1 MANEIARRDVAVK
14 KSAKKAVK
22 KAAKKSAHAIE
33 ARHAPKKAA
42 KKVAKKVAKKAA
54 KHVAKKS
61 ATPSHKR
68 VVSEKVLTGAG
79 ALLEQAFHHLER
91 AGAVVSLLEAHS
103 GGDLR
108 ALLRES
114 AEVYRVAQAAY
125 PPDFVLI
132 DIVVGLARASEH
144 VALGA
149 MYAAWEEETS
159 GLQVPQPPVWG
170 PRF

>member
-1 MANEIARRDVAVK
+1 MANKITKHGVAVKKSVK
-14 KSAKKAVK
+14 KSAKKA
-22 KAAKKSAHAIE
+22 
-33 ARHAPKKAA
+33 P
-42 KKVAKKVAKKAA
+42 KKVAKKVVKKSA
-54 KHVAKKS
+54 KHVAKKPT
-61 ATPSHKR
+61 APSHKR

-125 PPDFVLI
+125 PPNLVLI

-159 GLQVPQPPVWG
+159 GLLG
-170 PRF
+170 